1 MNEPWYK
8 SKTKW
13 GGVLIGGSVILSS
26 VGGWLAGSLSA
37 DQALAGVAAGIGT
50 VLTIV
55 GIRSAIA

>member
-37 DQALAGVAAGIGT
+37 GEALAGVAAGIGT
-50 VLTIV
+50 ILTIV